1 MTDSLFKVR
10 YRTDLY
16 EWGKG
21 WLSME
26 SKNRWDK
33 WLEDF
38 VDYGWSVIKP
48 KSSGDCYRIASVY
61 SLVYLHPMSGLVTL
75 ENEKEV
81 ERLRVFLT
89 NLCAAAGGT
98 LKHYAA
104 QEVKYELEV

>member
-26 SKNRWDK
+26 SKSRWDK
-33 WLEDF
+33 WLDDF

-48 KSSGDCYRIASVY
+48 KSSGDCYRLASVY
-61 SLVYLHPMSGLVTL
+61 SLVYLHPMSELVTL
-75 ENEKEV
+75 YDDREV
-81 ERLRVFLT
+81 ERRRKFLT

-98 LKHYAA
+98 LKHYAV